1 MAEPILA
8 PNSSWFSQGGT
19 TLTRASIT
27 EIDIVDS
34 YTPTGNET
42 ASWDASEALDGSVMA
57 YVTGTKL
64 TIAGNGTGCIY
75 ANPDSEYTFSA
86 TQTDLDSAG
95 NRDFFKNVTTI
106 NGLANLDVSKVTT
119 LRNFFYEMVSIT
131 AITGVKEWD
140 TSNITSMKGVFRRCI
155 SLTYL
160 PEISGWN
167 TGNVENMNSMFCG
180 ESHIGDM
187 NLMELDLNGWDVSN
201 VVDLGHMF
209 YGCSKL
215 TALDLSKWNTSKV
228 TNLDHT
234 FCDCFKLSVLNVAGW
249 NTSNVQNFRAMF
261 NDCYNLT
268 ELDLSTFDT
277 SNALSLNQMFERCSK
292 LKTIKGLENFK
303 TTSFKNADQGL
314 PAYEF
319 TELGEMFLN
328 CSSLTE
334 IDIRGF
340 DTPFINAAYSM
351 FNGCSAL
358 RTIYVSQEWS
368 DNLTI
373 KHSTDMFTGCTN
385 LVGGSG
391 FKFDTAVVD
400 ATYAKIDGGTEAP
413 GYFTEAPPITVAV
426 GGKTLFRIAR
436 EIRNVAETEV
446 QYTPAEM
453 IVAISEL
460 SGSDVPTGDPVAQIG
475 DTTYTS
481 VSDALSAAQAG
492 ETVVMI
498 ADAVEGN
505 VTIPVG
511 VKLDL
516 GAHQLTANS
525 VNGLPGS
532 VITGDRYDGTLATCA
547 RLVTPKENLNLQAIP
562 DRRTDDAGITRSW
575 VPLWSGEC
583 YVFGSVRYNEKSVT
597 VTEEDNGKIAV
608 KTGYT
613 FNSNARTLCFSN
625 GIIPAGLY
633 FVGIVL
639 YYTKNGLPTYEFCD
653 GTEVLSS
660 YIANGYELHF
670 SNAGCNSFTDLVFKI
685 EFKYDCGIIESFEY
699 TYADYVT
706 ATEEI
711 T

>member
-1 MAEPILA
+1 MVQPILA
-8 PNSSWFSQGGT
+8 PNSSWFTQGGT
-19 TLTRASIT
+19 TVTRSSIT
-27 EIDIVDS
+27 EIEIVDS

-64 TIAGNGTGCIY
+64 TIAGNGTGCVY
-75 ANPDSEYTFSA
+75 ANPDSEYVFSA
-86 TQTDLDSAG
+86 LTTDLDASG
-95 NRDFFKNVTTI
+95 NRDFFKNVTAI
-106 NGLANLDVSKVTT
+106 NGLANLDVSKATT

-140 TSNITSMKGVFRRCI
+140 TSNVISMKGVFRRCI

-234 FCDCFKLSVLNVAGW
+234 FCDCFKLSVLNVVGW
-249 NTSNVQNFRAMF
+249 NTSNVQSFRAMF
-261 NDCYNLT
+261 NDCYT
-268 ELDLSTFDT
+268 IEELDLSTFDT
-277 SNALSLNQMFERCSK
+277 SSALTLNQMFERCTA

-303 TTSFKNADQGL
+303 TTSFENVDQGL
-314 PAYEF
+314 SASEY

-340 DTPFINAAYSM
+340 STPFINAAYSM

-373 KHSTDMFTGCTN
+373 KHSTNMFTGCTN
-385 LVGGSG
+385 LVGGMG
-391 FKFDTAVVD
+391 FKFDSAMVD
-400 ATYAKIDGGTEAP
+400 ATYAHIDDGAEAQ
-413 GYFTEAPPITVAV
+413 GYFTEAPPLTVAV
-426 GGKTLFRIAR
+426 GGKALFRIAR
-436 EIRNVAETEV
+436 EIREVAETNV
-446 QYTPAEM
+446 KYTPTEM
-453 IVAISEL
+453 IAVISEM
-460 SGSDVPTGDPVAQIG
+460 SGADIPDIPVGDPVAKIG
-475 DTTYTS
+475 DTAYTS
-481 VSDALSAAQAG
+481 VSEALAVAQAG

-498 ADAVEGN
+498 ADAVESN

-516 GAHQLTANS
+516 RAYQLTANS

-547 RLVTPKENLNLQAIP
+547 RLVIPKENLHLQAIP

-575 VPLWSGEC
+575 VPLWSGEY

-597 VTEEDNGKIAV
+597 VTESDNGKIV
-608 KTGYT
+608 VNCGYT

-625 GIIPAGLY
+625 GIIPAGIY

-639 YYTKNGLPTYEFCD
+639 YYINDGFPTYEFCD
-653 GTEVLSS
+653 GTEKLSP
-660 YIANGYELHF
+660 YIANGNTVNY
-670 SNAGCNSFTDLVFKI
+670 SNIDCNSYTDLVFKI
-685 EFKYDCGIIESFEY
+685 EFKYDCGIIETYEY

-706 ATEEI
+706 T